1 MKSNHTN
8 HRNPMNHVN
17 VLRQTLK
24 PHLQW
29 HGARLSFLALFLIA
43 LFRVKTVNLA
53 QLSIGF
59 MGSAKTE
66 SNYKRLQRFLR
77 EFDLDYYA
85 LAKLVITMMEIPEP
99 WVLSVDRTNWQFGSK
114 VFNILTL
121 GVVYQGVAFPLLW
134 WMLDKKGN
142 SNTKERIELL
152 EEFMELFGE
161 RRISYL
167 SADRE
172 FLGHNWLKYLLS
184 KPEMPFRIRI
194 RETDLLGDGQHE
206 FPTRIIFSH
215 LKIGQIELLKRKRT
229 LWGHQVYIGALRLE
243 DNSLLTIIAPS
254 YSSCM
259 INEYAQRW
267 GIETLF
273 GIFKSRGFNLEDTH
287 LADSERLSRL
297 FALLTIALCWAYRTG
312 QWLCEQKP
320 IKIKKHG
327 RKQTSVFRC
336 GFDYLRR
343 IFFNLEQNESG
354 FTHTLQFLSCT

>member
-1 MKSNHTN
+1 
-8 HRNPMNHVN
+8 MNN
-17 VLRQTLK
+17 INLLRQTLK
-24 PHLQW
+24 PHLKW

-43 LFRVKTVNLA
+43 LFRVKTVNLSE
-53 QLSIGF
+53 LSTGF
-59 MGSAKTE
+59 MGQAKTE

-85 LAKLVITMMEIPEP
+85 VAKLVIAMMEIPEP

-121 GVVYQGVAFPLLW
+121 GVVYQGVAFPVLW

-152 EEFMELFGE
+152 EEFIELFSE
-161 RRISYL
+161 RKIAYL

-172 FLGHNWLKYLLS
+172 FLGHDWLDYLLS
-184 KPEMPFRIRI
+184 QPMMPFRIRI
-194 RETDLLGDGQHE
+194 RDSELLSDGQRQLS
-206 FPTRIIFSH
+206 TRIVFSH

-229 LWGHQVYIGALRLE
+229 IWGHQVFVGALRLE
-243 DNSLLTIIAPS
+243 DNSLLTIIAPN
-254 YSSCM
+254 YSLSM
-259 INEYAQRW
+259 IDDYAQRW

-287 LADSERLSRL
+287 LTDSEKLSRL

-312 QWLCEQKP
+312 QWLSDNKP
-320 IKIKKHG
+320 ILIKTHG
-327 RKQTSVFRC
+327 RKAQSIFRY
-336 GFDYLRR
+336 GFDHLRR
-343 IFFNLEQNESG
+343 ILFDLHEHEADFLQS
-354 FTHTLQFLSCT
+354 LQFLSCT